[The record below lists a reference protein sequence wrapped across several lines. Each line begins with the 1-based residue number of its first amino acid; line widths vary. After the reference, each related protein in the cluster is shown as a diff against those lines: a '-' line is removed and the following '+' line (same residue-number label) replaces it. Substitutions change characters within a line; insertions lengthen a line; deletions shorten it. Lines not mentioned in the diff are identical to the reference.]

1 MRGPDGLAADR
12 RNGGRP
18 GSRTRDP
25 QATRARILLA
35 AREEFCERGLDGA
48 RIDRIADLAE
58 VNKRMLYH
66 YFGNKEGLYTA
77 VLGDAYAEIRQGER
91 MLQLDQLDP
100 EAAMERLVRFTFRHF
115 LEKPWFIRLLTT
127 ENLHHAR
134 FLKSLSGIKDLH
146 SPLVRQIDDILHRGS
161 ETGVF
166 RGGVDPVQLYISIA
180 GLGYFYVG
188 NRHTLSVI
196 FARDLGQT
204 APVQEREAHAVDMVL
219 SFLRYGVSA
228 TGNTGPGASA

>member
-1 MRGPDGLAADR
+1 M
-12 RNGGRP
+12 
-18 GSRTRDP
+18 
-25 QATRARILLA
+25 A

-66 YFGNKEGLYTA
+66 YFGNKDGLYTA
-77 VLGDAYAEIRQGER
+77 VLGEAYAEIRQGER
-91 MLQLDQLDP
+91 MLQLDQFGP
-100 EAAMERLVRFTFRHF
+100 EEAMERLVRFTFRHF

-127 ENLHHAR
+127 ENLQNAR
-134 FLKSLSGIKDLH
+134 FLKTLSGIKDLH
-146 SPLVRQIDDILHRGS
+146 SPLVRQIEDILRKGV

-166 RGGVDPVQLYISIA
+166 RTGVDPVQLYISIA

-204 APVQEREAHAVDMVL
+204 VPVQEREAHAVDVVL
-219 SFLRYGVSA
+219 SFLKFGVA
-228 TGNTGPGASA
+228 RAPGAVGRSAMRRCGTG